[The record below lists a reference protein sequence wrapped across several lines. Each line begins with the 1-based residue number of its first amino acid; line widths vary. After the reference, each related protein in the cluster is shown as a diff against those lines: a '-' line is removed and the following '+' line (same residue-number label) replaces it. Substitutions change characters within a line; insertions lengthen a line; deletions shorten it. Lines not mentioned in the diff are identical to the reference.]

1 MKIEEAIKQLKE
13 SSKKRGFKQSFD
25 LIVNITNV
33 DLKKPENKFSKDI
46 ALPHGRGKEV
56 NVSIISD
63 TVQGAIT
70 KKDLEALTGD
80 AKKIKELINKN
91 DFFLCEAPLMPLT
104 GKVLG
109 KYLGPRGKMPKLLPP
124 GADPKPFIENAKK
137 SVTVRLRDSP
147 LIQTMLGTENMDDAQ
162 IKENAEKVIEE
173 IKKSLPA
180 KARIKST
187 FLKLTMSKP
196 IKIS

>member
-13 SSKKRGFKQSFD
+13 TGKKRGFKQSFD
-25 LIVNITNV
+25 LIVNITNI

-46 ALPHGRGKEV
+46 NLPHGRGKEIT
-56 NVSIISD
+56 VSVISD
-63 TVQGAIT
+63 NVQGAIT
-70 KKDLEALTGD
+70 KKDLESLTGD
-80 AKKIKELINKN
+80 LKKIKEFINKS
-91 DFFLCEAPLMPLT
+91 DFFICEAPLMPLT

-109 KYLGPRGKMPKLLPP
+109 KYLGPKGKMPKLLPP
-124 GADPKPFIENAKK
+124 NADPKPIIENTKK
-137 SVTVRLRDSP
+137 SVTVRLRESP
-147 LIQTMLGTENMDDAQ
+147 VIQTMIGTEAMDDPQ

-173 IKKSLPA
+173 IKKSLPG

-196 IKIS
+196 VKIS

>member
-46 ALPHGRGKEV
+46 ALPHGRGKEIT
-56 NVSIISD
+56 VSIISD

-124 GADPKPFIENAKK
+124 NADPKPFIENAKI

-147 LIQTMLGTENMDDAQ
+147 LIQTMIGTENMDDAQ

-196 IKIS
+196 VKIS